1 MQEGE
6 YECLKLGAFS
16 PNRNW
21 FIFVESGK
29 SCFPIA
35 FLVQE
40 VETFFRRDREK
51 VNGLEIRKMVEEAKI
66 QVQTL
71 CAWFRCDVVR

>member
-51 VNGLEIRKMVEEAKI
+51 VNGLEIQENGRRSQNSGPNTMCL
-66 QVQTL
+66 VQM
-71 CAWFRCDVVR
+71 